1 MTKNN
6 DTSDSILRDSSQE
19 HKVRVQKIQDMRAL
33 GIEPWPELKPVN
45 STTAK
50 ILENFS
56 TDPQEKE
63 YQISGRVMSMR
74 GHGKS
79 TFAHIQDMTGK
90 IQIYLKEDV
99 VGSEKF
105 AQFSKFIDLG
115 DILWIDGVSFLTKAG
130 EVTLRVKDFTLM
142 SKCLHPLP
150 DKFHGLEDVEV
161 RYRQRYLDLI
171 TNEEHR
177 AKFIKRSKIVSAI
190 RRFLEINDYLEVET
204 PMLHPI
210 PGGAAAKPFITHHNA
225 LSSDFYLR
233 IAPELYLKRL
243 AVGGFERVF
252 EVNRNFRNEGI
263 STRHNPEF
271 TMLEFY
277 TANKDY
283 NWAMDFVEQIFKYA
297 LEDISSDVS
306 DEALAKTDLK
316 LAYGNYELDFSK
328 PFEKISIRNA
338 VLKYG
343 KLTEDD
349 ISAENIDKT
358 IKEKHVK
365 IVKSNMSINE
375 KVYAIFEHVVESQLI
390 QPTFVTDFPI
400 EVSPLSKRDSNNPEI
415 AARFELFIGGME
427 ISNGFNELNDP
438 FDQAERF
445 KQQAV
450 SHEAGDEE
458 AHHYDADYILSLEY
472 GLSPTV
478 GVGIGIDRMVMLLT
492 NTTSIKDI
500 ILFPT
505 LKKK

>member
-1 MTKNN
+1 MHLKEKENTQLQ
-6 DTSDSILRDSSQE
+6 DTSEE
-19 HKVRVQKIQDMRAL
+19 HKVRVQKIQEMRAQ
-33 GIEPWPELKPVN
+33 GIEPWPAVKPVN
-45 STTAK
+45 SNTEK
-50 ILENFS
+50 ILQEFAQN
-56 TDPQEKE
+56 PQEKE
-63 YQISGRVMSMR
+63 YQISGRVMSLR

-79 TFAHIQDMTGK
+79 VFAHIQDVAGK

-99 VGSEKF
+99 VGTEKF
-105 AQFSKFIDLG
+105 AMFSKFIDIG
-115 DILWIDGVSFLTKAG
+115 DILWIDGTSFVTKAG
-130 EVTLRVKDFTLM
+130 ETSLRVKDFTLM
-142 SKCLHPLP
+142 SKSLHPLP

-171 TNEEHR
+171 TNDENR
-177 AKFIKRSKIVSAI
+177 IKFIKRSKIVSAI
-190 RRFLEINDYLEVET
+190 RRFLEDNNYLEVET

-225 LSSDFYLR
+225 LGTDFYLR

-243 AVGGFERVF
+243 VVGGFERVF
-252 EVNRNFRNEGI
+252 EINRNFRNEGV

-271 TMLEFY
+271 TMIEFY
-277 TANKDY
+277 TANVDY
-283 NWAMDFVEQIFKYA
+283 IWAMDFVEQIFKYA
-297 LEDISSDVS
+297 IQEIGSGN
-306 DEALAKTDLK
+306 KIP
-316 LAYGNYELDFSK
+316 YGNHELDFSK
-328 PFEKISIRNA
+328 PFEKISIRNS

-343 KLTEDD
+343 NLTEDD
-349 ISAENIDKT
+349 ISSENIDKT
-358 IKEKHVK
+358 IKAKNVK
-365 IVKSNMSINE
+365 IVKTNMSINE
-375 KVYAIFEHVVESQLI
+375 KIYALFEHLVEGQLI

-415 AARFELFIGGME
+415 AARFELFIGGIE

-450 SHEAGDEE
+450 SHAAGDEE
-458 AHHYDADYILSLEY
+458 AHHYDADYITSLEY
-472 GLSPTV
+472 ALPPTA

-492 NTTSIKDI
+492 STTSIKDI